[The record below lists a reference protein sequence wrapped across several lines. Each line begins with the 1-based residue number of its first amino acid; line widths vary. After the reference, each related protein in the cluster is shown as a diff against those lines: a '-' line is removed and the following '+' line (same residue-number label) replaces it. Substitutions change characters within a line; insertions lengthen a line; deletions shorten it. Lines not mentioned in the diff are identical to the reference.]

1 MRPLLIIPAKMG
13 STRIPDKNVR
23 LLYGKSPL
31 RRAIACCRDIPGGII
46 LVTANWGKEGLE
58 DGVYWHRVD
67 DPIHTDTCSMVDVV
81 LDALKSFP
89 GDEEQPVLLVQPTQ
103 PLRQVHHLK
112 AALQLLEGFKFETVA
127 SVVRTLSVDK
137 LYRLDA
143 ANHPFPRGAGVERE
157 QDANALTYYFDGTVY
172 GFRRHTFL
180 AHPTFHDDHT
190 FCMIMPPDETCRLD
204 TPQDWLIAG
213 LLLEHRGKG

>member
-1 MRPLLIIPAKMG
+1 MKPLLIIPAKMG

-31 RRAIACCRDIPGGII
+31 RRALACCRDIPGGII

-67 DPIHTDTCSMVDVV
+67 DPIHIDTCSMVDVV
-81 LDALKSFP
+81 LDVLNSFP
-89 GDEEQPVLLVQPTQ
+89 GDEQQPVLLVQPTQ
-103 PLRQVHHLK
+103 PLRRPDHLRH
-112 AALQLLEGFKFETVA
+112 ALALLELHPSVA
-127 SVVRTLSVDK
+127 SLTEVETADK
-137 LYRLDA
+137 LYFRSDTHLSSVTQSE
-143 ANHPFPRGAGVERE
+143 VERT
-157 QDANALTYYFDGTVY
+157 QLGRRTFACDGTVY
-172 GFRRHTFL
+172 GFRRGWFLQHRAFHHEATTTFVML
-180 AHPTFHDDHT
+180 
-190 FCMIMPPDETCRLD
+190 PDETCRLD

>member
-1 MRPLLIIPAKMG
+1 MKPLFIIPARMG

-46 LVTANWGKEGLE
+46 LVTANWGKEE
-58 DGVYWHRVD
+58 FADGVYWHRVD
-67 DPIHTDTCSMVDVV
+67 APLHTDTCSMVDVV
-81 LDALKSFP
+81 LDVLNKFP

-103 PLRQVHHLK
+103 PLRRPEHLRH
-112 AALQLLEGFKFETVA
+112 ALTLLESHPSIASLVEVETA
-127 SVVRTLSVDK
+127 HK
-137 LYRLDA
+137 LYFYIDTHLYPVLED
-143 ANHPFPRGAGVERE
+143 PVERT
-157 QDANALTYYFDGTVY
+157 QLGQQTFACDGTVY
-172 GFRRHTFL
+172 GFHRKWFLQHCSFRHTDTMPFVV
-180 AHPTFHDDHT
+180 
-190 FCMIMPPDETCRLD
+190 PPDETCRLD

>member
-1 MRPLLIIPAKMG
+1 MKPLFIIPARMG

-46 LVTANWGKEGLE
+46 LVTANWGKESLE

-67 DPIHTDTCSMVDVV
+67 DPLHTDTCSMVDVV
-81 LDALKSFP
+81 LDVLKSFP
-89 GDEEQPVLLVQPTQ
+89 GDEKQPVLLVQPTQ
-103 PLRQVHHLK
+103 PLRRPEHLQH
-112 AALQLLEGFKFETVA
+112 ALQILETYPSVTSFVNVETA
-127 SVVRTLSVDK
+127 DK
-137 LYRLDA
+137 LYFLLPGGLITPVA
-143 ANHPFPRGAGVERE
+143 TGVERT
-157 QDANALTYYFDGTVY
+157 QDGRLTYACDGTVY
-172 GFRRHTFL
+172 GFHRGWFLQHRSFRHADTVPFVL
-180 AHPTFHDDHT
+180 PL
-190 FCMIMPPDETCRLD
+190 DETCRLD